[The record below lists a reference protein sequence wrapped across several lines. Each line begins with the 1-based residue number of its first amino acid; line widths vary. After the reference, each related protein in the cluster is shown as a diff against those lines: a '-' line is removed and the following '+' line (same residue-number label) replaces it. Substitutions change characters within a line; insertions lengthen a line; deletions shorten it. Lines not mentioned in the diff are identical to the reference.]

1 MPALASDANRPR
13 RARSGLSARE
23 DQPAQPMAGT
33 GRPADQCTPL
43 PSPAVPP
50 GDTTPLQPLTPEEA

>member
-1 MPALASDANRPR
+1 MIDPMT
-13 RARSGLSARE
+13 GM
-23 DQPAQPMAGT
+23 PMAGT
-33 GRPADQCTPL
+33 EGSADQAGAL